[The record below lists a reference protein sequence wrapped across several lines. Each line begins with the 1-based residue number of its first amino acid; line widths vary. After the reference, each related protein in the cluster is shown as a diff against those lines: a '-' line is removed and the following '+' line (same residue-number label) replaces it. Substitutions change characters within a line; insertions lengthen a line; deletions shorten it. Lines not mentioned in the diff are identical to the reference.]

1 MERRISPASG
11 GTRVLMEVVEGD
23 REGRIIG
30 TDGMIATEENEAVE
44 EVAIAAMTEGLEIT
58 AVEGRV
64 VETGTGG
71 WTGMRGKREGEE
83 DK

>member
-30 TDGMIATEENEAVE
+30 TEENEAVE
-44 EVAIAAMTEGLEIT
+44 EVVIAAMTEGLEIT
-58 AVEGRV
+58 AEEGRV